1 MASEAWKWEK
11 LDKIREAVGLGRP
24 LSLSSTFVGGGDG
37 KRGINGLK
45 TPLSDKKSTHTMQG
59 KRTLF
64 IWFTVDP
71 NLG

>member
-11 LDKIREAVGLGRP
+11 LDKIREAVGLGGP

-45 TPLSDKKSTHTMQG
+45 TSLSH
-59 KRTLF
+59 KRAHMRCKVSELY
-64 IWFTVDP
+64 
-71 NLG
+71 LSGLQ